1 MSSTTYIA
9 VYAHPHIPVK
19 KRANAVI
26 LESGARGKQLLDQ
39 LFDEYPD
46 YRDDLNSATLWKA
59 SRFTAVRLPL

>member
-19 KRANAVI
+19 KRAKAVI